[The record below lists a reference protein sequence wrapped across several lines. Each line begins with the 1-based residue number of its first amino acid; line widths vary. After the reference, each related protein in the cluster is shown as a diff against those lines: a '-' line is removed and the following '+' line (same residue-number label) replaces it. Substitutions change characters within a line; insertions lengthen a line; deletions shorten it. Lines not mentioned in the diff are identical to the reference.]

1 MKKRESR
8 TLTECE
14 TTEPCPAVLLLMK
27 RMDSNPDEFHLKRGG
42 KWADVLNLCR
52 QRITGTGDDKLH
64 LIVLQDFEINMI
76 WNKFME
82 TGRNELN
89 KEFMRRILLSGEQED

>member
-1 MKKRESR
+1 MKKKYTRDISDCQ
-8 TLTECE
+8 TE
-14 TTEPCPAVLLLMK
+14 EPCAAVQLLMK

-52 QRITGTGDDKLH
+52 MRMTGTGDDKLH
-64 LIVLQDFEINMI
+64 LIVLHDFEVEMV
-76 WNKFME
+76 WKKFIE

-89 KEFMRRILLSGEQED
+89 KEFMRRILLSGDEEA